1 MILKAVRISAVKGY
15 VSQKMI
21 LKAVKISSGQD
32 PLLKQSEIIAEKITA
47 IITEIITGIKNV
59 VIKNVVKKRE
69 C

>member
-32 PLLKQSEIIAEKITA
+32 PLLKQSEIIA
-47 IITEIITGIKNV
+47 GIKNV

>member
-1 MILKAVRISAVKGY
+1 
-15 VSQKMI
+15 MI